1 MSIPN
6 KAYLTVSMCLLAAVG
21 VLVVSRMRQEQTIRV
36 LREQLQQATTQNAT
50 PSTQFGQATPSES
63 TSQSENREL
72 LRLRGE
78 MALTQ
83 RELEKLRAENP
94 KLRESLAVAEQ
105 NSVKLTPIQEQEK
118 KLGGAKLN
126 FMSDWLGAL
135 KRFADEKRRFPASLD
150 EARPYLPQ
158 GANQQE
164 WETFGLK
171 VDDYEIP
178 TFARDPAAKPDDTI
192 VLRETQPHQNSEG
205 SWVRGYGFVDG
216 HSEVHC
222 EQDQNGFATWE
233 QKHGMIA
240 SQ

>member
-1 MSIPN
+1 MF
-6 KAYLTVSMCLLAAVG
+6 LLAVVA
-21 VLVVSRMRQEQTIRV
+21 VLVVGQMRQEQRIR
-36 LREQLQQATTQNAT
+36 LLCQQLQQATPQDTK
-50 PSTQFGQATPSES
+50 PSAQLGQATLSEP
-63 TSQSENREL
+63 TSQSEHREL

-78 MALTQ
+78 MAVTR
-83 RELEKLRAENP
+83 RELEELRAESP
-94 KLRESLAVAEQ
+94 KLHESLAIAEQ

-135 KRFADEKRRFPASLD
+135 KRFADEKGRFPASLD

-178 TFARDPAAKPDDTI
+178 TLARDAAAKPEDTI

-205 SWVRGYGFVDG
+205 SWVRGYGFADG

-222 EQDQNGFATWE
+222 EQDWNGFATWE
-233 QKHGMIA
+233 QKRGMTKR
-240 SQ
+240 Q

>member
-6 KAYLTVSMCLLAAVG
+6 RAQLTVSMFLLAAVV
-21 VLVVSRMRQEQTIRV
+21 VLVVSQMRQEQRIRV
-36 LREQLQQATTQNAT
+36 LCQQLQLARTQNT
-50 PSTQFGQATPSES
+50 KPSAQLGQATLSELK
-63 TSQSENREL
+63 SQSEDHEL

-78 MALTQ
+78 IAVTRQ
-83 RELEKLRAENP
+83 ELEKLRAENP

-135 KRFADEKRRFPASLD
+135 KRFADDHGRFPASLW
-150 EARPYLPQ
+150 EARSYLPQ

-171 VDDYEIP
+171 ADDYEIP
-178 TFARDPAAKPDDTI
+178 TLARDPAAKPDDTI
-192 VLRETQPHQNSEG
+192 VLRETQPYQNSEG
-205 SWVRGYGFVDG
+205 SWVRGYGFLDG
-216 HSEVHC
+216 HSEVHL
-222 EQDQNGFATWE
+222 EQDQNGFAVWE
-233 QKHGMIA
+233 QKRGMPK